1 MLHRRAAVATGHR
14 GGAVQAAPPLYR
26 GQIMSAYLNFHRSVQ
41 NMILSGFRSVEYSRV
56 REAAIFAAK
65 SRMSWVRGFSQSE
78 SAVDMS
84 LALLVVLLFRSG

>member
-1 MLHRRAAVATGHR
+1 
-14 GGAVQAAPPLYR
+14 
-26 GQIMSAYLNFHRSVQ
+26 MSAYLNFHRSVQ